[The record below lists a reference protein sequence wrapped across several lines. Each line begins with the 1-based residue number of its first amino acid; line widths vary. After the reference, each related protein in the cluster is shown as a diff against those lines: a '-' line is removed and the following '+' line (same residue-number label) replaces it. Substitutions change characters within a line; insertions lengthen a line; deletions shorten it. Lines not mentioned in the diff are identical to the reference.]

1 MVWCRPELLAVLVA
15 ASSVVPA
22 ASGCA
27 GQSSAGSASPH
38 WLVPPVLPP
47 GAFIAVVSGDPT
59 RPGPFTLLVSMPNGY
74 RIPPH
79 SHPSY
84 EHVEVKEGT
93 LLVGLGDELDPK
105 MTIEEAFPG
114 RYLIVRIPLDQG
126 SNGISV
132 DHLGGQTPTK
142 PGFPKQNVGIPEAPV
157 PITVLF
163 WEASPGCSTVIVNG
177 QAFEKC

>member
-15 ASSVVPA
+15 ASSVVPGV
-22 ASGCA
+22 SGCA

-105 MTIEEAFPG
+105 MTQALTAGDSATAPAGVHHFSIAKGRTLLAATFMGPYTITYVRAEDAPKPRTFPFG
-114 RYLIVRIPLDQG
+114 Y
-126 SNGISV
+126 
-132 DHLGGQTPTK
+132 
-142 PGFPKQNVGIPEAPV
+142 
-157 PITVLF
+157 
-163 WEASPGCSTVIVNG
+163 
-177 QAFEKC
+177 

>member
-15 ASSVVPA
+15 ASSVVPG

-93 LLVGLGDELDPK
+93 LLVGTGDELDPK
-105 MTIEEAFPG
+105 MTQALAAGDSATAPAGMHHFSIAKGRTLLSATFMGPYTITYVRAEDAPKARTFPYG
-114 RYLIVRIPLDQG
+114 Y
-126 SNGISV
+126 
-132 DHLGGQTPTK
+132 
-142 PGFPKQNVGIPEAPV
+142 
-157 PITVLF
+157 
-163 WEASPGCSTVIVNG
+163 
-177 QAFEKC
+177 

>member
-15 ASSVVPA
+15 ASSVVPG

-59 RPGPFTLLVSMPNGY
+59 RPGAFTLLVSMPNGY

-93 LLVGLGDELDPK
+93 LLVGMGDRLDPK
-105 MTIEEAFPG
+105 MTQPWQPAILPRRRRGCTISRSRREGPCCPRRSWALTRLPTCGLRTLRSHGAFPFG
-114 RYLIVRIPLDQG
+114 Y
-126 SNGISV
+126 
-132 DHLGGQTPTK
+132 
-142 PGFPKQNVGIPEAPV
+142 
-157 PITVLF
+157 
-163 WEASPGCSTVIVNG
+163 
-177 QAFEKC
+177 

>member
-15 ASSVVPA
+15 ASSVVPG

-38 WLVPPVLPP
+38 WVVPPVLPP

-105 MTIEEAFPG
+105 MTQALTAGDSATAPAGVHHFSIAKGRTLLAATFMGPYTITYVRAEDAPKPRTFPFG
-114 RYLIVRIPLDQG
+114 Y
-126 SNGISV
+126 
-132 DHLGGQTPTK
+132 
-142 PGFPKQNVGIPEAPV
+142 
-157 PITVLF
+157 
-163 WEASPGCSTVIVNG
+163 
-177 QAFEKC
+177 

>member
-15 ASSVVPA
+15 ASSVVPG

-84 EHVEVKEGT
+84 EHVEVKEGA
-93 LLVGLGDELDPK
+93 LLVGAGDRLDPK
-105 MTIEEAFPG
+105 MTQALAAGDSATAPAGMHHFSIAKGRTLVSATFMGPYTITYVRAEDAPKPRSFPFG
-114 RYLIVRIPLDQG
+114 Y
-126 SNGISV
+126 
-132 DHLGGQTPTK
+132 
-142 PGFPKQNVGIPEAPV
+142 
-157 PITVLF
+157 
-163 WEASPGCSTVIVNG
+163 
-177 QAFEKC
+177 